1 MGCSPSKGKLFSK
14 PEGPSPQKALL
25 AEAPQDGVD
34 SRPEGERDK
43 CFETDEKENE
53 LPRPTEEH
61 STKDTAWSQMDCDT
75 TDAQN
80 TEDIKETEVNVM
92 PQEIVHEVL
101 QTDKIKKTE
110 KRQKNKGKRRSTDKH
125 RKSSIVQ
132 KKVDFPPHMVRAHQ
146 AAYAYLNPNISKY
159 ETLLGLLDQAAQT
172 QLALQ
177 PAMSALVFRFEE
189 INQALEE
196 MAEEGELMLKE
207 HGDYMALPSGML
219 GPVVMPAKSMTD
231 TANPAN
237 PPPDLLQQLLK
248 HSTEKMRLVGGS
260 VQALGDTTLEE
271 AVEYFSSVSK
281 LLIEKLQAKQAA
293 EQRLTQVLARVEG
306 ASMRKSNP
314 EDSALHSE
322 DSGIGGENE
331 SLTGSDRHRRHRGS
345 AGSGSCGSGN
355 NIRGASDILHSN
367 LPNLEGY
374 NEDDEEDEEDDD
386 DDDDDDEEYEDD
398 EGDRPVRKRS
408 NSSPPDPSQPL
419 LFMCASYMQDRQ
431 PTVKRPLTA
440 ISVNK
445 PEHSTSTRCVNIMI
459 ELQKSQRDLDQRMKK
474 MAEIRGKK
482 EIAGPHYNLYRA
494 GLRRHSVSG
503 SAQKGPL
510 RINQSPGSLPMLT
523 PQPPKHQ
530 SVRRLINTFSQG
542 VDGRPGQSLANI
554 PPHIRRPRKSGILQS
569 SATVNSN
576 EGGLVINGNNNN
588 NSWPEGRDDLDVD
601 NLPPPPPEVLMDN
614 SFQSTEGIPGNK
626 EGSQED
632 SVVHLPIINQKSG
645 VSQRLKSSVQN
656 VELLPN
662 RASMKPRSI
671 SISSAR
677 PVRQDAVTGAQDTEQ
692 QPETDLDPE
701 MEKVNCHYQQARKMN
716 HPHNAEEPPDNRD
729 LTELSGRGTSPIQIR
744 MSQRSGSNDFTE
756 GEMSTYSLPITAP
769 PVSRVRLPPSC
780 PSVCHRFPSPPVFR
794 PQSASK
800 PSSRPSSPRTVTR
813 ATDNNIEEIIPSVSF
828 RDARSVFCRK
838 DSKTCIPP
846 GSSVLPKPWGEASR
860 GRLPTRGIDNNAR
873 RTQSEQRPS
882 VTSYSEFTKDGCSA
896 STQSKGNEPVT
907 TKYRSGSPL
916 MTADNA
922 QLDPSATVTTA

>member
-25 AEAPQDGVD
+25 AEVPQGGVD
-34 SRPEGERDK
+34 SRPEEERDK

-61 STKDTAWSQMDCDT
+61 STKDNAWSQMDCDT

-110 KRQKNKGKRRSTDKH
+110 KRQKNKGKRKSTDKH

-331 SLTGSDRHRRHRGS
+331 SLTGSERHRRHRGS

-355 NIRGASDILHSN
+355 NIR
-367 LPNLEGY
+367 
-374 NEDDEEDEEDDD
+374 
-386 DDDDDDEEYEDD
+386 
-398 EGDRPVRKRS
+398 
-408 NSSPPDPSQPL
+408 DPSQPL

-445 PEHSTSTRCVNIMI
+445 PEHSTSTR
-459 ELQKSQRDLDQRMKK
+459 
-474 MAEIRGKK
+474 
-482 EIAGPHYNLYRA
+482 
-494 GLRRHSVSG
+494 
-503 SAQKGPL
+503 
-510 RINQSPGSLPMLT
+510 
-523 PQPPKHQ
+523 
-530 SVRRLINTFSQG
+530 
-542 VDGRPGQSLANI
+542 
-554 PPHIRRPRKSGILQS
+554 RPRKTGILQS

-576 EGGLVINGNNNN
+576 EGGSVINGNNNN

-677 PVRQDAVTGAQDTEQ
+677 PVRQDAVMGAQDTEQ
-692 QPETDLDPE
+692 QSETDLDPE

-716 HPHNAEEPPDNRD
+716 HPHNAEEPLDNRD
-729 LTELSGRGTSPIQIR
+729 ITELSGRGTSPIHIR
-744 MSQRSGSNDFTE
+744 MSQRCGSNDFTE

-813 ATDNNIEEIIPSVSF
+813 ATDNNTEEIIPSVSF
-828 RDARSVFCRK
+828 RDARSVFCQK

-896 STQSKGNEPVT
+896 STQPKGNEPVT

-916 MTADNA
+916 MTADDA